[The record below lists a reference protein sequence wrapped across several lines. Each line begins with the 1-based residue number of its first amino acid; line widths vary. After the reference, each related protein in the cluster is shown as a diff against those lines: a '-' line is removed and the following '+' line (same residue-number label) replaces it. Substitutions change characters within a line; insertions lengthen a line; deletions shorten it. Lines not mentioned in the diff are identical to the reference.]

1 MTEEENIEHII
12 FYGSLMQNLGGRK
25 KIEIEND
32 VEFQEYCKIKGQLYD
47 LGEYPGLLP
56 EGDNV
61 ITAELYHIKNL
72 QVLEILDE
80 FEGHNLQHP
89 ELSFFRR
96 VAVQLDDPN
105 TLAYV
110 YYYNDSIEGAFE
122 VHGGDWRS
130 YIMAR

>member
-56 EGDNV
+56 
-61 ITAELYHIKNL
+61 
-72 QVLEILDE
+72 
-80 FEGHNLQHP
+80 
-89 ELSFFRR
+89 FRR
-96 VAVQLDDPN
+96 VAIQLDDPN